1 VVLITT
7 SLLLLKRQLEEISY
21 HDWQR

>member
-1 VVLITT
+1 VFITT
-7 SLLLLKRQLEEISY
+7 SLPLLKRQLEEIGY